1 MRIVS
6 DSHVPSVA
14 ANHTIEIVSSDG
26 RRESLSFDGRTA
38 VRTHHTSH
46 GFATWIR
53 FFNDTDDY
61 LLGIPEAIPQ
71 VAQREGHLTCT
82 GEQQDRDYRQDYLDV
97 VFQMD

>member
-6 DSHVPSVA
+6 YSHVPSVA

-71 VAQREGHLTCT
+71 VSYRKSHLAGS
-82 GEQQDRDYRQDYLDV
+82 GE
-97 VFQMD
+97 